1 MGFQGPRAQWQQAAV
16 QEATLGIS
24 LGPKAACLQESGL
37 TFQSGHYNTQRGF
50 FILLKSEQ
58 FLSCHQPG
66 QSPNLGIPCL
76 HPP

>member
-1 MGFQGPRAQWQQAAV
+1 MGSQGPRVQWQQAAV
-16 QEATLGIS
+16 QKATLGIS
-24 LGPKAACLQESGL
+24 LGPKAAYLQESGP

-58 FLSCHQPG
+58 FLSSHQLG
-66 QSPNLGIPCL
+66 QSPNLGIPSL